1 MAIGTDHSSAGLQTD
16 INVTPLIDVLLV
28 LLIIFMVIVPVAPRG
43 LEAQL
48 PVQDSKQNP
57 ESATVVQI
65 ISRSGSPTYKMN
77 QDDVPIMQLGRRLSA
92 IFSARARQSYLHPGR
107 RQPRLLCGCAG
118 VGYCQTIGSRA
129 YRIDYPEAKRALVRR
144 AATQSSR
151 CST

>member
-1 MAIGTDHSSAGLQTD
+1 MAIGTNHSSAGLQTD

-48 PVQDSKQNP
+48 PVQAKDSKQNP

-77 QDDVPIMQLGRRLSA
+77 QDDVPITQLGRRLSA
-92 IFSARARQSYLHPGR
+92 IFSARADKVIFIQGDGNLDFSAVAQVLDIARQSGAEH
-107 RQPRLLCGCAG
+107 
-118 VGYCQTIGSRA
+118 IGLITRK
-129 YRIDYPEAKRALVRR
+129 PNAL
-144 AATQSSR
+144 
-151 CST
+151 